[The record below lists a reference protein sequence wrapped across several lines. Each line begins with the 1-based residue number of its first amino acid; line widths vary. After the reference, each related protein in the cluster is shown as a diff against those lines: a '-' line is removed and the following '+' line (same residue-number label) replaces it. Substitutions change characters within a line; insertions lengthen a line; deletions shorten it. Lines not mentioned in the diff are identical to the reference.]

1 MSVERSADD
10 DADAEVSREGVDTE
24 TAESAVRC
32 QS

>member
-1 MSVERSADD
+1 MSVERSDD
-10 DADAEVSREGVDTE
+10 DDDDAEVSREGVDTE